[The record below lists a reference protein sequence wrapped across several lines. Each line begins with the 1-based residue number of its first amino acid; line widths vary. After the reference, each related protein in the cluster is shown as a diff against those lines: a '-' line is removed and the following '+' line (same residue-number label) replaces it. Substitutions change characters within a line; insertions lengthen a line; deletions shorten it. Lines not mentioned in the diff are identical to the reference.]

1 MSFLSSPSGILIA
14 LGAVAVIAWVIE
26 NGRRR
31 RHDVSPG
38 FQSDIELFFEEPFEL
53 YHNALSLCSMKS
65 RLCLAELQIPYKSH
79 HIDLIETGFYENI
92 RAAFLRVNPAGTVP
106 VLVHEGHPIYESH
119 EQIRYA
125 ARHAPDGSR
134 SLVPDD
140 PGLRAEMEEWV
151 DRSSLTKDP
160 IHHGQLSAGNAAPGQ
175 TLPLFATMI
184 EKIPF
189 WKIFEGFLFHFDKIR
204 PLLFTMLK
212 VRGIEK
218 IGKIPPLA
226 AAIAKSRKEMS
237 THLDALDEKLT
248 KTGGPW
254 LLGDEYT
261 LADVSWLVIFERLRQ
276 ANAIA
281 VFMGE
286 NLRPATAA
294 YWMRLQAR
302 PAYREAIL
310 DQSHPLIEYGRK
322 RIVEAK
328 AASEDVRL
336 CLEGSLER

>member
-1 MSFLSSPSGILIA
+1 VSPIGSLIA
-14 LGAVAVIAWVIE
+14 LGLVVLVALIAWAIE

-31 RHDVSPG
+31 RYPVLAG
-38 FQSDIELFFEEPFEL
+38 FQSDIDLPFEETFEL

-65 RLCLAELQIPYKSH
+65 RLCMAELQIPYRSH

-92 RAAFLRVNPAGTVP
+92 RAPFLRVNPAGTVP

-125 ARHAPDGSR
+125 AKFAPEGSP
-134 SLVPDD
+134 SLVPEDA
-140 PGLRAEMEEWV
+140 GLRAEMEEWI

-160 IHHGQLSAGNAAPGQ
+160 IHNGHLSAGNAAPGQ

-189 WKIFEGFLFHFDKIR
+189 WKIFEGLLFHFDKFR
-204 PLLFTMLK
+204 PALFSMLK

-218 IGKIPPLA
+218 IGTIPPLA

-237 THLDALDEKLT
+237 EHLDALEEKLL
-248 KTGGPW
+248 KSGGPW
-254 LLGDEYT
+254 LLGNDYS

-276 ANAIA
+276 ADAVG

-286 NLRPATAA
+286 ELRPATAA
-294 YWMRLQAR
+294 YWTRLQAR

-310 DQSHPLIEYGRK
+310 DQSHPLIEYGRE

-328 AASEDVRL
+328 AASEAVRL
-336 CLEGSLER
+336 CLEGRLER

>member
-1 MSFLSSPSGILIA
+1 MSATLTGIVIA
-14 LGAVAVIAWVIE
+14 LAAVAVVAWAIE
-26 NGRRR
+26 NRRR
-31 RHDVSPG
+31 RRRSVRPG
-38 FQSDIELFFEEPFEL
+38 FQSDIELPFEERFEL

-92 RAAFLRVNPAGTVP
+92 RAPFLRVNPAGTVP

-125 ARHAPDGSR
+125 ARHAPETSS
-134 SLVPDD
+134 SLIPDD
-140 PGLRAEMEEWV
+140 PGLRAEMEEWI
-151 DRSSLTKDP
+151 DRSSLTQDP
-160 IHHGQLSAGNAAPGQ
+160 IHNGDLSAGNAAPGQ

-184 EKIPF
+184 EEIPY
-189 WKIFEGFLFHFDKIR
+189 WRIFEGLLFHFDKFR

-212 VRGIEK
+212 VRGIAK
-218 IGKIPPLA
+218 IGRIRPLA
-226 AAIAKSRKEMS
+226 AAIARSRKEMS
-237 THLDALDEKLT
+237 THLDALEEKLE

-276 ANAIA
+276 ADAVA

-294 YWMRLQAR
+294 YWTRLQAR
-302 PAYREAIL
+302 PAYRTAIL

-322 RIVEAK
+322 RIVDAK

-336 CLEGSLER
+336 CLEGKLER